1 MKRRREQA
9 VFAIHVAFALVSVIL
24 LALNMVKAEA
34 ALTNRQMLTLI
45 VTASKS
51 YPVKATGE
59 NGRGKTE
66 RPNGPH
72 SI

>member
-1 MKRRREQA
+1 MKRRRQHA

-51 YPVKATGE
+51 YPVKATGV
-59 NGRGKTE
+59 NGRAKTE

>member
-1 MKRRREQA
+1 MKRRRPQS

-59 NGRGKTE
+59 NRWGKAE
-66 RPNGPH
+66 SPIGPH

>member
-1 MKRRREQA
+1 MKRRRELA

-66 RPNGPH
+66 SPNGPH

>member
-1 MKRRREQA
+1 MKCRREQA

-34 ALTNRQMLTLI
+34 ALTNRPLI

-51 YPVKATGE
+51 YPAKATGE
-59 NGRGKTE
+59 NRRGKTE